1 MTTPLTVP
9 TGLDLSTV
17 PDYAKALLVPGKT
30 IDRAMLL
37 ALNPGAT
44 IQQIDN
50 ALMVRLAR
58 HMVFQGERKRI
69 SGILS
74 LQWQPNDQTDVYVD
88 TLVARK
94 GNEMFQNGMNVG
106 TRPQTA
112 IPIGMEFDRSDC
124 SSGCVLNKV
133 TLANTFWSMEYRPMK
148 ELTRFGSINPGFEYR
163 PTETVTID
171 GHFNATNSRFYRDM
185 PSVLVATK
193 SVPTTIYHDNTQ
205 GDLPAVSSNVNI
217 NDPSAFGW
225 YQPGQNL
232 SGLRMN
238 LYEAQQHHAWRAPKP
253 QVG

>member
-1 MTTPLTVP
+1 
-9 TGLDLSTV
+9 
-17 PDYAKALLVPGKT
+17 
-30 IDRAMLL
+30 
-37 ALNPGAT
+37 
-44 IQQIDN
+44 
-50 ALMVRLAR
+50 
-58 HMVFQGERKRI
+58 
-69 SGILS
+69 
-74 LQWQPNDQTDVYVD
+74 
-88 TLVARK
+88 
-94 GNEMFQNGMNVG
+94 MNVG
-106 TRPQTA
+106 ARPQTA

-193 SVPTTIYHDNTQ
+193 SAPTTIYYDNTQ

-238 LYEAQQHHAWRAPKP
+238 LYERNNTTRGARLNLKWGDNNFNVK
-253 QVG
+253 VGGSWDDIERRYRGYDVSANGRTWFVPTT